1 MQNRSI
7 FKTLAYLEPE
17 EYSKPFE
24 ISKMLLQSHN
34 SLFRR
39 CQEYSGTFDNIQPCL
54 DILRDIK
61 LYRDIFRH
69 Y

>member
-1 MQNRSI
+1 MQNPNV

-17 EYSKPFE
+17 EYSKPFQ
-24 ISKMLLQSHN
+24 ISKMPLQSHN

-39 CQEYSGTFDNIQPCL
+39 FQEYSGTFDNIQTCL

-61 LYRDIFRH
+61 VYRDIFRH